1 MEEIRD
7 QMELANEISDVISQP
22 VGGIEMDDVR
32 TLKIALRSSSR
43 MKTYHHAGVFH
54 FRLDRASDAFLLTFL
69 SIGRTRGRA
78 R

>member
-32 TLKIALRSSSR
+32 TLKIAQRSSSW
-43 MKTYHHAGVFH
+43 MKYAIQELGI
-54 FRLDRASDAFLLTFL
+54 LAWIAFLMPFTDFSSL
-69 SIGRTRGRA
+69 
-78 R
+78 